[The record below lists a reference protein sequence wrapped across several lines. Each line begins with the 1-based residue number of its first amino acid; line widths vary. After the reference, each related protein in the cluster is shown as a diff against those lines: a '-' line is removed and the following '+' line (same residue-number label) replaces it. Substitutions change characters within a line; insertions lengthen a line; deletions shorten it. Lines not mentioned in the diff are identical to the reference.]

1 LVDEL
6 CHEVEDLKFALNT
19 VREDVRSLRSD
30 LAGLVERVESLA
42 VSLECVEMS
51 LHAEVS
57 KVKEYASLLIQI
69 ESRRG
74 EGG

>member
-6 CHEVEDLKFALNT
+6 CRDVEDLKFALNM

-42 VSLECVEMS
+42 VSLEWVEMS
-51 LHAEVS
+51 LRAEVS

-74 EGG
+74 EVG